1 MLRHV
6 LEIGNDDAQA
16 DEYAVQ
22 TADWSLTAAGGVA
35 FHVDQLQPGS
45 CRPWVRIERH
55 RVALAPRTTR
65 RFRFEVHVPA
75 DAAEGECRFALMIQ
89 STRNTLPEIRTGNVA
104 FPVQGRLGV
113 IVYVAVGE
121 GRPALRIEGLR
132 LEQLNDRLTPSV
144 AARNLG
150 NAHGRL
156 EGVLEGVDAGGRRLE
171 FTVSTLPILAG
182 ESRVVPI
189 WPADDAAGA
198 PSQWSAPLRLRGTIE
213 WSGGK
218 YAVDQ
223 VLQ

>member
-6 LEIGNDDAQA
+6 LEIGNDDTQA

-55 RVALAPRTTR
+55 RVALAAKTTR
-65 RFRFEVHVPA
+65 RFRFEVHVPP

-89 STRNTLPEIRTGNVA
+89 STRNTLPEVRTGNVA

-121 GRPALRIEGLR
+121 GKPALRIEGVR
-132 LEQLNDRLTPSV
+132 LEQLNNRPTPSI

-156 EGVLEGVDAGGRRLE
+156 EGVLEGVDGSGRRLE

-182 ESRVVPI
+182 ELRAVPI
-189 WPADDAAGA
+189 WPADDASGA

-213 WSGGK
+213 WPGGK

-223 VLQ
+223 LLQ